1 MEFWGELSMLT
12 KISSAFFVLGKVTGF
27 MTFMMYFVDLTLAK
41 WMLMLYASFIGISIS
56 ISCIHMFRTKKA
68 DTKPS
73 LEQVQAWA
81 REYNLLEGK

>member
-1 MEFWGELSMLT
+1 MEFWEELSTLT
-12 KISSAFFVLGKVTGF
+12 KISSVFFVLGKVTGF
-27 MTFMMYFVDLTLAK
+27 MTFMMYFVDLVLAK
-41 WMLMLYASFIGISIS
+41 WMLMLYASFIGISIFL
-56 ISCIHMFRTKKA
+56 SCVKMFKAKKA

>member
-1 MEFWGELSMLT
+1 MDFWDDLSLLT
-12 KISSAFFVLGKVTGF
+12 KTSSAFFILGKATGF
-27 MTFMMYFVDLTLAK
+27 MTFMAYFVDLVLAK
-41 WMLMLYASFIGISIS
+41 WMLILYASFIGISILL
-56 ISCIHMFRTKKA
+56 SCIQMFRTKKA

>member
-1 MEFWGELSMLT
+1 MEFWDELSMLT
-12 KISSAFFVLGKVTGF
+12 KISSAFFILGKATGF

-41 WMLMLYASFIGISIS
+41 WMLMLYASFIGISILL
-56 ISCIHMFRTKKA
+56 SCIQMFTTKKV

-81 REYNLLEGK
+81 KEYDLLDVK

>member
-1 MEFWGELSMLT
+1 MEFWEELSTLT

-27 MTFMMYFVDLTLAK
+27 MTFMMYFVDLVLAK
-41 WMLMLYASFIGISIS
+41 WMLMLYATFIGISIFL
-56 ISCIHMFRTKKA
+56 SCVKMFRAKKA

>member
-27 MTFMMYFVDLTLAK
+27 MTFITYFVNLVLAK
-41 WMLMLYASFIGISIS
+41 WMLMLYASFIGISILL
-56 ISCIHMFRTKKA
+56 SCIQMFRTKKA

>member
-1 MEFWGELSMLT
+1 MYFWEDLSPLT
-12 KISSAFFVLGKVTGF
+12 KASSAFFVLGKATGF
-27 MTFMMYFVDLTLAK
+27 MTFIMYFVDLVLAK
-41 WMLMLYASFIGISIS
+41 WMLMLYASFIGISILL
-56 ISCIHMFRTKKA
+56 SCIQMFRTKKA

>member
-1 MEFWGELSMLT
+1 MEFWEELSTLT
-12 KISSAFFVLGKVTGF
+12 KISSAFFVLGKATGF
-27 MTFMMYFVDLTLAK
+27 MTFMMYFVDLVLAK
-41 WMLMLYASFIGISIS
+41 WMLMLYASFIGISIFL
-56 ISCIHMFRTKKA
+56 SCVKMFTAKKA

>member
-1 MEFWGELSMLT
+1 MDFWHDLSPLT
-12 KISSAFFVLGKVTGF
+12 KTSSVFFVLGKATGF
-27 MTFMMYFVDLTLAK
+27 MTFMMYFVDLALAK
-41 WMLMLYASFIGISIS
+41 WMLMLYASFIGISILL
-56 ISCIHMFRTKKA
+56 SCIQMFRAKKA

>member
-1 MEFWGELSMLT
+1 LDFWDDLSPLT
-12 KISSAFFVLGKVTGF
+12 KASSAFFVLGKATGF
-27 MTFMMYFVDLTLAK
+27 MTFIMYFVDLVLAK
-41 WMLMLYASFIGISIS
+41 WMLMLYASFIGISILL
-56 ISCIHMFRTKKA
+56 SCIQMFRTKKA

>member
-1 MEFWGELSMLT
+1 MEFWEELSTLT

-27 MTFMMYFVDLTLAK
+27 MTFMMYFVDLVLAK
-41 WMLMLYASFIGISIS
+41 WMLMLYASFIGISIFL
-56 ISCIHMFRTKKA
+56 SCVKMFKAKKA

>member
-1 MEFWGELSMLT
+1 MEFWGELSTLT
-12 KISSAFFVLGKVTGF
+12 KISSAFFVLGKATGF
-27 MTFMMYFVDLTLAK
+27 MTFMMYFVDLVLAK
-41 WMLMLYASFIGISIS
+41 WMLMLYASFVGISIL

>member
-27 MTFMMYFVDLTLAK
+27 MTFITYFVNLVLAK
-41 WMLMLYASFIGISIS
+41 WMLIMYATFIGISILL
-56 ISCIHMFRTKKA
+56 SCTQMFRTKKTDA
-68 DTKPS
+68 KPS